1 MTTAKNLGGTI
12 SKAEN
17 STVLR
22 PASLVMSQARAGA
35 AYPNALSFSRNL
47 LRKMCRENWRIEAV
61 RVELDADGRGEA
73 LYRIDAGTQTFHFFA
88 ISDYFP
94 PNQKIDRAFG
104 INWDVSAAICQGEWT
119 QAREA
124 RLRVEIPKQYDGRYD
139 GDVLCF
145 CRGNRSERI
154 FDHVVERLAEGRQ
167 PDVGLLAGVGYLLR
181 STAFAGNG
189 LFGMRP
195 FEALGGDHA
204 LGATYEVQMLSA
216 YMLRVFVFDLAE
228 TMART
233 RSGGAVALDRR
244 LKRYLGVGNS
254 AGLGLIPF
262 VTNHPLVVDRWCT
275 VHEQAF
281 AQALA
286 RDPGEGDAAARFV
299 ACLDRACAYFAA
311 EERDGNGIFAD
322 YAVLL
327 GDLRATLA
335 AARAVLANGD
345 AANWHEVLARATP
358 AAAHAETIELL
369 HGIVLELYPDIV
381 ERHERSL
388 QVEGGLTL
396 EPDMQVQALHAI
408 LRRDY
413 GWVLERRADEPCER
427 FWYYP
432 QESPFEPRRGV
443 RGTEPGLEVATSMDV
458 PLMAAVL
465 DEALRGADPDAP
477 VAELLAE
484 RPGLAA
490 IVARVQSLQQAPYAE
505 LRVNSLTGAFRPFA
519 ACRFVLAFYGMEKYD
534 PRLPRS
540 TKGALMQGAPLHD
553 ELGRDEPGDWPFPLP
568 PDLEAGSQRSQS
580 VPPLRALE
588 QPEISIK
595 DLALPAR
602 RQDTRQDPSDL
613 LPIFA
618 QEHHKL
624 LTRVALR
631 AGLPGM
637 AAEELADAALL
648 SAALGRDRTKT
659 VLDQLAR
666 LQLASPRLT
675 APDRLD
681 AAGLP
686 ALAVLPRAIDLACVR
701 AGTDAVAW
709 MKVDNSTPCPLL
721 FAAPIAAAARGLIVA
736 LADPANASIHL
747 AGPGRAGVWIATLEG
762 LVPAWAADQ
771 GASVL
776 AAGGDGADCL
786 ARLIAPAEVPA
797 EPAEPG
803 RFYVACLRLPDE
815 PAMVEQRVAAR
826 LQGLATDRVLTLA
839 SEALR
844 DLRRDMVGQGV
855 QFTREALLSLQ
866 SASLEALV
874 PEAVEA
880 RVAIPA

>member
-1 MTTAKNLGGTI
+1 M
-12 SKAEN
+12 
-17 STVLR
+17 LR

-47 LRKMCRENWRIEAV
+47 LRKMCRENWRIETV
-61 RVELDADGRGEA
+61 RLELDADGRGEA

-88 ISDYFP
+88 LSDYFP
-94 PNQKIDRAFG
+94 PDQKIDRAFG

-119 QAREA
+119 EAREA

-139 GDVLCF
+139 SDVLCF

-167 PDVGLLAGVGYLLR
+167 PDVGLLASVGYLLR

-216 YMLRVFVFDLAE
+216 YMLRAFVFDLAE
-228 TMART
+228 TMARSRNGT
-233 RSGGAVALDRR
+233 AVALDRR

-262 VTNHPLVVDRWCT
+262 VTNHPLVVNRWCT

-281 AQALA
+281 AEALA
-286 RDPGEGDAAARFV
+286 RDPGEGDTAARFV
-299 ACLDRACAYFAA
+299 ACLDRACAYFGA

-327 GDLRATLA
+327 RDLRATLA
-335 AARAVLANGD
+335 AARVILASGESE
-345 AANWHEVLARATP
+345 ATNWHEVLTHATP
-358 AAAHAETIELL
+358 ATAHAETTELL
-369 HGIVLELYPDIV
+369 YGIVLELYPDII
-381 ERHERSL
+381 ERHERRL
-388 QVEGGLTL
+388 QVEGSLAL
-396 EPDMQVQALHAI
+396 EPDMKVSALHAI

-443 RGTEPGLEVATSMDV
+443 RGAEPGLEVATSMDV

-465 DEALRGADPDAP
+465 DEALRTAESDAP
-477 VAELLAE
+477 VAELLAA
-484 RPGLAA
+484 RPDLAA
-490 IVARVQSLQQAPYAE
+490 IVTRVQSLQDAPYAE
-505 LRVNSLTGAFRPFA
+505 LRINSLTGAFRPFA

-540 TKGALMQGAPLHD
+540 TKGALMQGAPLSD
-553 ELGRDEPGDWPFPLP
+553 ELGRNEPGDWPFPLP
-568 PDLEAGSQRSQS
+568 PDLEVGSQRSQS

-595 DLALPAR
+595 DLARPAR
-602 RQDTRQDPSDL
+602 RQDLHENPSDL

-624 LTRVALR
+624 LMRVALA
-631 AGLPGM
+631 AGMPFVT
-637 AAEELADAALL
+637 AEELGDAALL
-648 SAALGRDRTKT
+648 SAAIGQDQTQAL
-659 VLDQLAR
+659 LDLLAR
-666 LQLASPRLT
+666 LQLANPRLV
-675 APDRLD
+675 ASDRLD

-686 ALAVLPRAIDLACVR
+686 ALAVLPRAIDLASAR
-701 AGTDAVAW
+701 AAAGGSVAW
-709 MKVDNSTPCPLL
+709 MKVENAASSPLL
-721 FAAPIAAAARGLIVA
+721 FAAPIAAAERGRIVA
-736 LADPANASIHL
+736 VADPASGRVHL
-747 AGPGRAGVWIATLEG
+747 AGPGRAGVWIATLERS
-762 LVPAWAADQ
+762 LPAWAADH
-771 GASVL
+771 GRSVL
-776 AAGGDGADCL
+776 PAGGDASDCL
-786 ARLIAPAEVPA
+786 ARLVAPAVEPA

-803 RFYVACLRLPDE
+803 QFFIACLRLSDG
-815 PAMVEQRVAAR
+815 PAMIEDRVGMLLR
-826 LQGLATDRVLTLA
+826 GLAKDPVLTLE
-839 SEALR
+839 SETLR
-844 DLRRDMVGQGV
+844 DLRRDMIGKGV
-855 QFTREALLSLQ
+855 HFTREALLLLQ
-866 SASLEALV
+866 SAAIDALV
-874 PEAVEA
+874 PEALEA
-880 RVAIPA
+880 RVTIPA